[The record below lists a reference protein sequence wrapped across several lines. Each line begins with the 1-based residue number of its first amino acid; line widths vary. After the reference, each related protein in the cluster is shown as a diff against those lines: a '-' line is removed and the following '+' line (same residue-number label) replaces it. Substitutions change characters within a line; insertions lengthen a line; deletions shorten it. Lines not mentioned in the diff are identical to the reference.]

1 MTLGLIQT
9 NAYRRDTQKLV
20 RQGKNLEE
28 LYTVLEM
35 LVMEQP
41 LPVKYRDHVLTG
53 NWKGRRECHIR
64 PDWLLIYKIEGQT
77 LYLERSGSH
86 SELVS

>member
-1 MTLGLIQT
+1 
-9 NAYRRDTQKLV
+9 RKLV

-41 LPVKYRDHVLTG
+41 LPVKYRDHMLTG
-53 NWKGRRECHIR
+53 NWRGRRECHIR
-64 PDWLLIYKIEGQT
+64 PDWLLIYKVEEQT

-86 SELVS
+86 SELFS

>member
-1 MTLGLIQT
+1 MTLELIQT
-9 NAYRRDTQKLV
+9 NAYRRDIRKLV

-35 LVMEQP
+35 LVIEQP
-41 LPVKYRDHVLTG
+41 LPIKYRDHVLIG
-53 NWKGRRECHIR
+53 NWRGRRECHIR
-64 PDWLLIYKIEGQT
+64 PDWLLIYKIEEQT

-86 SELVS
+86 SELFS

>member
-1 MTLGLIQT
+1 MTLELIQT
-9 NAYRRDTQKLV
+9 NAYRRDIRKLV

-53 NWKGRRECHIR
+53 NWRGRRECHIR
-64 PDWLLIYKIEGQT
+64 PDWLLIYKIEEQT

-86 SELVS
+86 SELFS